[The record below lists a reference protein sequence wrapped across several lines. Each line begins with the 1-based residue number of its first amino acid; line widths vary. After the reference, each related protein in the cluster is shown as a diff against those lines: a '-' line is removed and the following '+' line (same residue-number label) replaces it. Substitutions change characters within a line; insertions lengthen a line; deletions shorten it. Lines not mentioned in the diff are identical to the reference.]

1 MLQLPDVKDIKKF
14 FMFHRMDNV
23 KKLMRLVSLIID
35 QRSCCIYKCA
45 DAMEGAIKFKSK
57 YKKLLRLF
65 EIKCKLTFCLS
76 VSYLIISVL
85 KKADKISDTICLA
98 LDRSNWKIGKFNV
111 NVLFIGLILPNSC
124 RFIPLMWVPLDKRGN
139 SHQEERIE
147 LLEKFLKLWNFKL
160 DNQILVA
167 DREFIGSTW
176 LKFLKREGFSFVI
189 RLRQKMYYDQLAKSL
204 EQPKD
209 NMAAYISK
217 VLRSKGHLVVPIQ
230 IENQDLYYVAL
241 PDTSKNKAD
250 YICFITDKE
259 DFNWVKAQYEKR
271 WKIEV
276 FFKQV
281 KTNGFNLE
289 TMNFVDL
296 DKIKVLIAVVSL
308 AYVLCLVAGLLE
320 HEKRPIKKILYKKT
334 GKRFLSVSYFR
345 YGLRYWKTKIKTLEG
360 LIHFIIENMDTKIT
374 INQCFMLK
382 STIPILKSVY

>member
-139 SHQEERIE
+139 SHQEGAYRIIRKIFETLE
-147 LLEKFLKLWNFKL
+147 L
-160 DNQILVA
+160 QI
-167 DREFIGSTW
+167 
-176 LKFLKREGFSFVI
+176 
-189 RLRQKMYYDQLAKSL
+189 RQSDFGCRQRVYWFNLAKIFEKGRVLFCHSL
-204 EQPKD
+204 
-209 NMAAYISK
+209 
-217 VLRSKGHLVVPIQ
+217 
-230 IENQDLYYVAL
+230 
-241 PDTSKNKAD
+241 TSKN
-250 YICFITDKE
+250 
-259 DFNWVKAQYEKR
+259 
-271 WKIEV
+271 
-276 FFKQV
+276 
-281 KTNGFNLE
+281 
-289 TMNFVDL
+289 
-296 DKIKVLIAVVSL
+296 VL
-308 AYVLCLVAGLLE
+308 
-320 HEKRPIKKILYKKT
+320 
-334 GKRFLSVSYFR
+334 
-345 YGLRYWKTKIKTLEG
+345 
-360 LIHFIIENMDTKIT
+360 
-374 INQCFMLK
+374 
-382 STIPILKSVY
+382 